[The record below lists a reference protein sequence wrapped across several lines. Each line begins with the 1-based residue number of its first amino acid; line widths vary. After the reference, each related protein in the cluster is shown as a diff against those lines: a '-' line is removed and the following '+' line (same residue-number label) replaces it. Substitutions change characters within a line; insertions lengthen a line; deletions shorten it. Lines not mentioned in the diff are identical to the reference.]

1 MNRRAGVTL
10 LEMTIASTILVGVFG
25 VGINVLLRSGSI
37 ASSGSQASH
46 LEAVGRQVTKHCR
59 SGFMYARLS
68 GPAPAL
74 GGISTLGIWNNYTE
88 VRFQVPVT
96 PDDHGKLKFGA
107 TKRIG
112 LDDPTGENNICVIRF
127 EAETILRESAAATA
141 AASQPA
147 ASWGASF
154 PPLPALTTLMIN
166 LDLDGN
172 GSKADTFLIGRI
184 QKYEISAQGAFV
196 SMESLC
202 RGVVLRVKPG
212 GNPYVYDMTASSAEA
227 EPLFRF
233 VDARGSLVAG
243 SSPGSAGTAIV
254 VTVWTGVQNDNRKKY
269 LLRKSSEIVRFRNP
283 QS

>member
-10 LEMTIASTILVGVFG
+10 LEVTIASTILVAVFG

-46 LEAVGRQVTKHCR
+46 LEAVGRQVTNHCR

-68 GPAPAL
+68 GPAPTL

-96 PDDHGKLKFGA
+96 PDEHGKLKFGA

-112 LDDPTGENNICVIRF
+112 LDDPSGENNFCVIRF

-147 ASWGASF
+147 SSWGDSF
-154 PPLPALTTLMIN
+154 PKLPTLATVLLD

-172 GSKADTFLIGRI
+172 GSRADTFLTGRI

-196 SMESLC
+196 SVESLC
-202 RGVVLRVKPG
+202 RGVLLRVKPG
-212 GNPYVYDMTASSAEA
+212 GSPYVYDMTSSSDAA

-233 VDARGSLVAG
+233 VDSAGNLVAG
-243 SSPGSAGTAIV
+243 SSPGSAASAIV
-254 VTVWTGVQNDNRKKY
+254 VTVWTGTQNDLRKKY
-269 LLRKSSEIVRFRNP
+269 FLRKSSEVVRFRNP